1 MNSNETFITTE
12 PVHPHSEAC
21 ANLARVSE
29 ELAGR
34 NAMELA
40 QPSTLPQP
48 DEARNHYRL
57 HAVLAADTPP
67 PQPVARAVAHNPPR
81 ANTAEEVSSDFQSM
95 IFTWRI
101 WLGAHLTAL
110 VAMISANT
118 YALAIDVAPCDAG
131 IWIFTVFNTVV
142 MGVQIGLS
150 TVLMFSL
157 PLLENGADLRMTWR
171 VHQQITISRIAFY
184 ASFFASFIQ
193 ITLIPLGIALV
204 KNADSSCSMEPS
216 LTYVYTF
223 YISLFQCI
231 FIVCMSAP
239 ICFMPCYIALC
250 DVPSYH
256 GLNPQAIRR
265 LTTITY
271 VVPDQQPPTVETEAK
286 KSNYDILLELERPN
300 QSELYQQQWYLDF
313 KEELRFSKEF
323 ENELAR
329 ASASS
334 SQSTLNAASANMPK
348 ITTPAQ
354 QQQHESKPK
363 ENKKL
368 STRRRHE
375 TVRESECA
383 ICLEV
388 WLNGEIIKKLNCGH
402 AFHQDCVIPWLEEHV
417 HCPLCRSSL
426 ERKGI
431 LRR

>member
-1 MNSNETFITTE
+1 MNSNEAFITNE
-12 PVHPHSEAC
+12 LAHPHSEP
-21 ANLARVSE
+21 E
-29 ELAGR
+29 
-34 NAMELA
+34 
-40 QPSTLPQP
+40 
-48 DEARNHYRL
+48 EARNHCRQ
-57 HAVLAADTPP
+57 HAVRTVDTPS
-67 PQPVARAVAHNPPR
+67 PQTVARADAHNPPR
-81 ANTAEEVSSDFQSM
+81 ANAAQEVSSDFQSM

-101 WLGAHLTAL
+101 WLGVHLTAL

-118 YALAIDVAPCDAG
+118 YALFIDVAPCDVG
-131 IWIFTVFNTVV
+131 IWTFTVFNTVV
-142 MGVQIGLS
+142 MGFQIGLS
-150 TVLMFSL
+150 TLLMFSL

-184 ASFFASFIQ
+184 ASFFVSFIQ
-193 ITLIPLGIALV
+193 IALIPLGIALV

-271 VVPDQQPPTVETEAK
+271 VVPDQQPPAVETETK
-286 KSNYDILLELERPN
+286 KSSYDIIMELENPN
-300 QSELYQQQWYLDF
+300 LAELYQQQWYMDY
-313 KEELRFSKEF
+313 KEDLRISKEVA
-323 ENELAR
+323 EEVANERAR

-334 SQSTLNAASANMPK
+334 SQSTLNATTPNMPK
-348 ITTPAQ
+348 TTTPAQ
-354 QQQHESKPK
+354 QHKSKPK
-363 ENKKL
+363 EIKKL
-368 STRRRHE
+368 SRHRRHE

-383 ICLEV
+383 ICLEA